1 MSRLYCSDAEAVR
14 LKKEALQTIYNREMR
29 RIGLKLLK
37 LPDTMIGVWL
47 EANVVK
53 KIIEE
58 ILPLLYITV
67 GNQKFGLSKVTC
79 FAKQFVRK
87 SLQSI
92 LFFLKTCRFT
102 MMRNILQTVQTN

>member
-1 MSRLYCSDAEAVR
+1 MILPLFSSIWNFHPLKEQLISIQLSEMEQNIFNEMSRLYCSDAEAVR

-37 LPDTMIGVWL
+37 LPDTMIDVWL

-53 KIIEE
+53 KIIDV

-67 GNQKFGLSKVTC
+67 GNQ
-79 FAKQFVRK
+79 
-87 SLQSI
+87 
-92 LFFLKTCRFT
+92 
-102 MMRNILQTVQTN
+102 